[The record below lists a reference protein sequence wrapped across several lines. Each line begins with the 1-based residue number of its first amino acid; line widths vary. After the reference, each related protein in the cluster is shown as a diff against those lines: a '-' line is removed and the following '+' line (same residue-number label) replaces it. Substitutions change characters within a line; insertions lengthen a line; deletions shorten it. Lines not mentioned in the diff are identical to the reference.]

1 MIRLSTSEPGFE
13 RDFAALVNAR
23 READADVARDVRTIV
38 ASVRDEGDAALQAF
52 TRKFDH
58 HDLNQTG
65 WRIEKADWLAAHQ
78 SLSTE
83 LRAALALA
91 AERIATYHL
100 KQKPEDS
107 DTVDSA
113 GVRLG
118 ARWNAIQNAG
128 IYIPGGR
135 AAYPSSVLMNAIPA
149 KVAGVERLVMV
160 TPTPNGEVNPL
171 VLAAAH
177 IAGVDE
183 IWRIGGAQAIAALA
197 YGTGRIAAVDVV
209 TGPGNAWVAEA
220 KRQLYGVVG
229 IDMVAGPSEIVVV
242 ADGKN
247 DPEWIAA
254 DLLSQAEHDPTSQS
268 ILFTDDAGFAKAVAD
283 AIDLQIGQLATAQV
297 ARTSWDANGAIIVT
311 ADLFEAIPL
320 VDRLAPEHLELA
332 CDDPQPLFDRVRHA
346 GSVFMGR
353 HTPEAIGDYV
363 AGPNH
368 VLPTGRRARFASGLS
383 VLDFMKRTSFLQLD
397 QAALAA
403 IGPAAIALANAEG
416 LPAHAKSVAL
426 RLAGD
431 QTELLL

>member
-13 RDFAALVNAR
+13 RAFETLVNAR

-38 ASVRDEGDAALQAF
+38 SSVRDEGDAALHAF

-58 HDLNQTG
+58 HDLNETG
-65 WRIEKADWLAAHQ
+65 WRIERAEWLAAYEA
-78 SLSTE
+78 LE
-83 LRAALALA
+83 PALRDALDLA
-91 AERIATYHL
+91 AARIRTYHE
-100 KQKPEDS
+100 KQKPADS
-107 DTVDSA
+107 DTTDEA

-118 ARWNAIQNAG
+118 ARWNAVAAAG
-128 IYIPGGR
+128 LYVPGGR

-149 KVAGVERLVMV
+149 KVAGVDRLVMV

-177 IAGVDE
+177 VAGVDE
-183 IWRIGGAQAIAALA
+183 MWRIGGAQAVAALA
-197 YGTGRIAAVDVV
+197 YGTGRIGAVDVV

-247 DPEWIAA
+247 RADWIAA
-254 DLLSQAEHDPTSQS
+254 DLLSQSEHDPTSQS
-268 ILFTDDAGFAKAVAD
+268 ILFTDDAAFARAVA
-283 AIDLQIGQLATAQV
+283 AEVDLQIGTLSTAKV
-297 ARTSWDANGAIIVT
+297 ARAAWDANGAIIVT
-311 ADLFEAIPL
+311 ASLAEALPL

-332 CDDPQPLFDRVRHA
+332 CDDPQALFDRVRHA
-346 GSVFMGR
+346 GSVFLGR

-368 VLPTGRRARFASGLS
+368 VLPTGRRARFSSGLS
-383 VLDFMKRTSFLQLD
+383 VLDFMKRTSFLELGAQG
-397 QAALAA
+397 LAA
-403 IGPAAIALANAEG
+403 IGPAAVALAEAEG
-416 LPAHAKSVAL
+416 LPAHARSVAL
-426 RLAGD
+426 RL
-431 QTELLL
+431 

>member
-1 MIRLSTSEPGFE
+1 VIRLSTSDPAFDREFT
-13 RDFAALVNAR
+13 ALVNAR
-23 READADVARDVRTIV
+23 REVDADVARDVRTIV
-38 ASVRDEGDAALQAF
+38 ASVRDEGDAALAAF
-52 TRKFDH
+52 TQKFDG
-58 HDLNQTG
+58 HDLHATG
-65 WRIEKADWLAAHQ
+65 WRIEKSEWIAAYEALAPD
-78 SLSTE
+78 
-83 LRAALALA
+83 LRAALDLA
-91 AERIATYHL
+91 AARIAAYHE
-100 KQKPEDS
+100 KQKPADS
-107 DTVDSA
+107 DTTDSA

-118 ARWNAIQNAG
+118 ARWNAIEAAG

-149 KVAGVERLVMV
+149 RVAGVERLVMV
-160 TPTPNGEVNPL
+160 TPTPGGEVNPL

-183 IWRIGGAQAIAALA
+183 VWRVGGAQAIAALA
-197 YGTGRIAAVDVV
+197 YGTQRIAAVDVI

-220 KRQLYGVVG
+220 KRQLYGLVG

-247 DPEWIAA
+247 DPTWIAA

-268 ILFTDDAGFAKAVAD
+268 ILFTDDAAFADAVAE
-283 AIDLQIGQLATAQV
+283 AVDLQIGLLSTAKT
-297 ARTSWDANGAIIVT
+297 ARESWDANGAIIVT
-311 ADLFEAIPL
+311 ASLDEALPL

-332 CDDPQPLFDRVRHA
+332 CDDPQALFDRVRHA
-346 GSVFMGR
+346 GSVFLGR

-383 VLDFMKRTSFLQLD
+383 VLDFMKRTSFLELD
-397 QAALAA
+397 PASLARV
-403 IGPAAIALANAEG
+403 GPAAVALAETEG

-426 RLAGD
+426 RL
-431 QTELLL
+431 